1 MKCNPVSHFPDS
13 RPYFVIAG
21 SEKESGTGKPTS
33 LAECSSTL
41 CLRKL
46 GGCAGL
52 GGLEVRTGKTYEGS
66 ELGYA
71 VHPHRQTDRQTDRQD
86 KQTHTH
92 RTVTH
97 TYGSVHKCIVNY
109 DSLYS
114 QSHAHKVETHS

>member
-71 VHPHRQTDRQTDRQD
+71 VHPHRQTDRQTDRINRHIHTGQSH
-86 KQTHTH
+86 THTH
-92 RTVTH
+92 TH
-97 TYGSVHKCIVNY
+97 LWFC
-109 DSLYS
+109 
-114 QSHAHKVETHS
+114 A